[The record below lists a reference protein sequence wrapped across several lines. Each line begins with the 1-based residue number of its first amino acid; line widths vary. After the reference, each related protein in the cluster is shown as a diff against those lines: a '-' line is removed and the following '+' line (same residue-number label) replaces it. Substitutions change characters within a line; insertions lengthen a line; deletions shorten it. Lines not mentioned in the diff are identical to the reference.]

1 MAYSHILSAPKLFIV
16 KGGGVGPVKIAI
28 ICKALFL
35 TYHHLDEKES
45 FVTISPMKFNQHLL
59 VLKENHNNVI
69 PIEAYVCFQ
78 EHQKSIPPNAVVITF
93 DDGYRSFYE
102 KVYP

>member
-1 MAYSHILSAPKLFIV
+1 
-16 KGGGVGPVKIAI
+16 VKIAI